1 MQKEI
6 ARRLMKTQWVQDRLQ
21 EDWVR
26 EPIEDWTIDSFRRGL
41 KPEGKPRYDDFIN
54 SLQKG
59 EQIALSNYI
68 EMFLGFDFKSGIKGL
83 ENLILLKDKSILLV
97 ANHVN
102 NGPMKA
108 GWQHAAISYYV
119 KHTTGKEMRW
129 LHGFDPTTAQDL
141 FRERLHKSINS
152 IPIRDNDPTRGLP
165 LLRRAIGIDKASIGL
180 YPEGDG
186 SKTLLRG
193 LPKAGQMILLSA
205 LNKYNI
211 VCAATE
217 FKNDAF
223 FLTFDP
229 PLDNQRIKKALDIL
243 KDNKGNHDKRV
254 EIWQAISDYAMA
266 IIASHL
272 PEEKRGYYKNF
283 PDFISQFK
291 ELTAK

>member
-26 EPIEDWTIDSFRRGL
+26 ETLEDSTIDSFRRGL
-41 KPEGKPRYDDFIN
+41 KPEGKPRYDDFVN

-59 EQIALSNYI
+59 EQIALSDYRD
-68 EMFLGFDFKSGIKGL
+68 MFLGFDFKSGIKGL
-83 ENLILLKDKSILLV
+83 ENLTDLKDKPILLV

-108 GWQHAAISYYV
+108 GWQHVAISYYV
-119 KHTTGKEMRW
+119 KETTGEEIRW

-165 LLRRAIGIDKASIGL
+165 LLRQAIRNEDSMGL

-186 SKTLLRG
+186 SKNLRKGMPEAGG
-193 LPKAGQMILLSA
+193 LIGICARRGMGIVSCSV
-205 LNKYNI
+205 KYQSD
-211 VCAATE
+211 T
-217 FKNDAF
+217 F
-223 FLTFDP
+223 FLTFDT
-229 PLDNQRIKKALDIL
+229 LDMTEIERLTP
-243 KDNKGNHDKRV
+243 KGTDRTNRYAA
-254 EIWQAISDYAMA
+254 WQNVADYAMTR
-266 IIASHL
+266 IAMNL
-272 PEEKRGYYKNF
+272 PENRRGYYQNYQGI
-283 PDFISQFK
+283 ISQF
-291 ELTAK
+291 ESSV